1 MLLKKSF
8 STIFVRGILLTVGI
22 LACSHSYATSFDC
35 SKATQPSEK
44 MVCNSPTLS
53 ALDDQMFALY
63 SSVKTVSPNPDSL
76 KQDQIAWIKQMRT
89 CASESCM
96 EQLYKQRISDLSP
109 KNSLTKTV
117 DVSRLANNP
126 SSIRDSQPPQA
137 PIPAQEV
144 KPIEAQATTTAQP
157 EPAPTQ
163 IEAPTKP
170 VVAAPVASDSGFLG
184 TIGRIGGLLCGLI
197 LTLLVLSIPFLDEIK
212 RRKNRIKPSI

>member
-1 MLLKKSF
+1 MSFKKLLNATF
-8 STIFVRGILLTVGI
+8 LRITLLSVGALI
-22 LACSHSYATSFDC
+22 YSQSHATSFDC

-63 SSVKTVSPNPDSL
+63 SSAKAISPNPESL
-76 KQDQIAWIKQMRT
+76 KQDQIAWIKQLRT

-109 KNSLTKTV
+109 KNSLAKTV
-117 DVSRLANNP
+117 DMSRLASNP
-126 SSIRDSQPPQA
+126 SSIRDSQPPQT

-144 KPIEAQATTTAQP
+144 KPTEAQATTTNQP
-157 EPAPTQ
+157 EPAPNQ

-170 VVAAPVASDSGFLG
+170 VVAAPVASDSGVIGTLG
-184 TIGRIGGLLCGLI
+184 MMGGYLGGLI

-212 RRKNRIKPSI
+212 RRKNRSKPST